1 MGFTGNFW
9 GDWFKLLLKLILWGE
24 CKAGMGP
31 KKVWRSCNPTHD
43 DETVMKGAPGTC
55 WAEFE
60 PTHDDGAVMSGAP
73 GSGDYLYAGCEF
85 ESSFDKI
92 ESVAQK
98 ENVMASAMAGIEA
111 LKGTHLELKTR
122 MEKSVEDFRG
132 YLLAAR
138 TGRANV
144 HMLDQIKV
152 DYYGTDTPIA
162 QMGQVSTPEPTLIL
176 VQPYDV
182 GMVSAIEK
190 AIRTSSSGLNPMTDG
205 KVIRVPVPPMTEERR
220 KDVVKQLNKTLEDH
234 KTAIRNIRR
243 DGNDQIKKAA
253 KDKLISADDEKR
265 ANEEVQQLTDQEI
278 KRIEELFKAKEKE
291 ILTV

>member
-1 MGFTGNFW
+1 
-9 GDWFKLLLKLILWGE
+9 
-24 CKAGMGP
+24 
-31 KKVWRSCNPTHD
+31 
-43 DETVMKGAPGTC
+43 
-55 WAEFE
+55 
-60 PTHDDGAVMSGAP
+60 
-73 GSGDYLYAGCEF
+73 
-85 ESSFDKI
+85 
-92 ESVAQK
+92 
-98 ENVMASAMAGIEA
+98 MASVMAGIEA
-111 LKGTHLELKTR
+111 LKATHQQLKTK
-122 MEKSVEDFRG
+122 MDSTVEDFRG
-132 YLLAAR
+132 HLLSAR

-152 DYYGTDTPIA
+152 DYYGTDTPVA

-265 ANEEVQQLTDQEI
+265 SNEEVQQLTDAEI
-278 KRIEELFKAKEKE
+278 KRIEEMFKAKEKE
-291 ILTV
+291 IMTV